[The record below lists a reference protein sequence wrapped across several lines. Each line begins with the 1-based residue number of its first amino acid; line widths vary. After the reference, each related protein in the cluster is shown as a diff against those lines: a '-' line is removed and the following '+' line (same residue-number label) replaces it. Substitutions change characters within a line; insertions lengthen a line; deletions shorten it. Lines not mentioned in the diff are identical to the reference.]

1 MPEAMK
7 IYCVIAFMILL
18 LGDIH
23 AQSRSVGATFSYAG
37 TGLAYE
43 HVING
48 ETFIEAQVRLE
59 TLQYLS
65 PVPGR
70 AGISGSFTWNMIFAE
85 HISRNG
91 NTINC
96 FAGPGVLTGISD
108 DFLAP
113 RGIVF
118 GLKGRVGV
126 ECLFSRNVIISAS
139 VSPVVGAHIG
149 VKDEMPHM
157 RLYRNGLLFTLMPEI
172 GIKYAF

>member
-7 IYCVIAFMILL
+7 ISCIIAVMLLL
-18 LGDIH
+18 LGDLH
-23 AQSRSVGATFSYAG
+23 AQCRSVGATFSYAG
-37 TGLAYE
+37 TGLTYE
-43 HVING
+43 HVIND
-48 ETFIEAQVRLE
+48 ETFIEAQLRLE

-65 PVPGR
+65 PIAGR
-70 AGISGSFTWNMIFAE
+70 TGISGSFTWNMIFAE

-91 NTINC
+91 NTINF
-96 FAGPGVLTGISD
+96 FAGPGVLAGVSD

-113 RGIVF
+113 RGLVF
-118 GLKGRVGV
+118 GLKGRAGV

-149 VKDEMPHM
+149 VKDDMPHM
-157 RLYRNGLLFTLMPEI
+157 RIFRNGLLFTIMPEI